1 VNEEYR
7 AIQGAEWQLKQDE
20 AEEKVKRVM
29 AKEFPD
35 FYRKKYIDPY
45 EQGSEL
51 WDENETLLKEMQLS
65 TERKITKE
73 SCLQSRAIW

>member
-20 AEEKVKRVM
+20 AEEKVKSVM

-35 FYRKKYIDPY
+35 FYRKKYIDAY

-51 WDENETLLKEMQLS
+51 WDENEALLKEIQLP
-65 TERKITKE
+65 TERKTTKA
-73 SCLQSRAIW
+73 SGLQTRAIW

>member
-7 AIQGAEWQLKQDE
+7 AIQGAEWQVKQDE
-20 AEEKVKRVM
+20 AEDKVKRIM

-51 WDENETLLKEMQLS
+51 WDENEALLKEMQLPI
-65 TERKITKE
+65 ERKTAKA
-73 SCLQSRAIW
+73 SGLQTRAIW